1 MPTRSEINNI
11 LNQHQLNVYGRGGTP
26 GDLSGVDLSG
36 MEISGPRSVRN
47 LTGINLSGA
56 NLAGA
61 NLSNAILAGADLSS
75 ANLSGTNFTDANLT
89 EANLVG
95 ANFIDATPRDG
106 VNLTDAILV
115 EAPPTLGINPYKN
128 SFSLNFPNGTGDIDH
143 LFFSNDD
150 PPGFIEFFDGDF
162 SALLLA
168 SMISSPSTIS
178 ADQFVRL
185 VLPNYASGN
194 SSVDQQTE
202 ESWKDLLDAY
212 IGDLNTALFTPRSA
226 ASYFSPGASVLAPTQ
241 TLGLLLEKATGSRE
255 AAQIS
260 RKFTN
265 SIFLAI
271 APQILLAG
279 LAFPGKP
286 VFIAPYIPI

>member
-1 MPTRSEINNI
+1 
-11 LNQHQLNVYGRGGTP
+11 
-26 GDLSGVDLSG
+26 
-36 MEISGPRSVRN
+36 
-47 LTGINLSGA
+47 
-56 NLAGA
+56 
-61 NLSNAILAGADLSS
+61 
-75 ANLSGTNFTDANLT
+75 
-89 EANLVG
+89 VG
-95 ANFIDATPRDG
+95 ANFIDAAPRDG
-106 VNLTDAILV
+106 ANLTDAILV
-115 EAPPTLGINPYKN
+115 EGPPTLGINPYKN

-162 SALLLA
+162 SALLLTN
-168 SMISSPSTIS
+168 MISSPSTIS

-194 SSVDQQTE
+194 SDVDRQTE
-202 ESWKDLLDAY
+202 RSWKALLDAY
-212 IGDLNTALFTPRSA
+212 IGDLNTALFTPRTA

-241 TLGLLLEKATGSRE
+241 TLGLLLENAKSPQAV
-255 AAQIS
+255 QIS

-286 VFIAPYIPI
+286 VFIAPYVPI